1 MTHLLLMI
9 FWNSSSD
16 GLLVDMMET
25 TLLHMMILLDDPMLP
40 LDDDLR
46 NIVEDGKDAALLLV
60 DQPDAIHDVGL
71 DPNTQHMMAQKAILL
86 LLNIF
91 HDDPTLLMDR
101 SRDIL
106 DEAVQK
112 RCTQFDVEVHDD
124 DHFVPTQ
131 SPFVCQL

>member
-1 MTHLLLMI
+1 MTHLVLMT
-9 FWNSSSD
+9 FLNSSSD

-25 TLLHMMILLDDPMLP
+25 ILLHMMILLDDSMLP

-46 NIVEDGKDAALLLV
+46 SIVEDGKDAALLLV

-71 DPNTQHMMAQKAILL
+71 DPNTQHMMAQEAILL
-86 LLNIF
+86 LLNI

-112 RCTQFDVEVHDD
+112 RCTQFDVVVHDD
-124 DHFVPTQ
+124 DHFVPTH
-131 SPFVCQL
+131 SPFGCQL